1 MGTLTRQLGIYLIL
15 LAAGG
20 GAGWAGNQ
28 YLSARQATLNPSLQ
42 ETSEAEFITP
52 LVARPEPSDS
62 ISPSIAAVNNNPNF
76 IADAV
81 EKVGP
86 AVVRINASRRV
97 ASGIPDGFPNP
108 LRRFFEDDSLR
119 LPEERIQ
126 EGTGSGFI
134 LSADGQVITN
144 AHVVE
149 GADTV
154 DVTLKD
160 GRTFQGEVLGADSV
174 TDIAVI
180 KIDAVELP
188 TVTLGNSETLIPG
201 QWAIAIGNPLGLDN
215 TVTAGII
222 SATGRSSSQ
231 IGIPDKR
238 VRFIQTDAAINPG
251 NSGGPLLN
259 DRGEVIGINTAIRAN
274 AQGLGFAIPIET
286 ALRVAQQLVETGRVE
301 HPFLGIQMVDL
312 DANTKTQLS
321 NDPTI
326 QLDDDLDAGVVIIK
340 VMPNTPADNAGL
352 RTGDVILSMND
363 VPVSTAADVQAQV
376 EISGVNNTIDMDI
389 NRNGELETIS
399 VRTGTMPDR
408 RIN

>member
-28 YLSARQATLNPSLQ
+28 YLNARQETLNPSVS
-42 ETSEAEFITP
+42 ETAETETITP
-52 LVARPEPSDS
+52 LAARPEPTEA

-108 LRRFFEDDSLR
+108 LRRFFEDDTLP

-134 LSADGQVITN
+134 LSADGQLITN

-154 DVTLKD
+154 EVTLKD
-160 GRTFQGEVLGADSV
+160 GRTFQGEVLGTDPV

-180 KIDAVELP
+180 KIDAVDLP

-312 DANTKTQLS
+312 DDNFKAQVS

-326 QLDDDLDAGVVIIK
+326 QIDDDLDEGVVIIK
-340 VMPNTPADNAGL
+340 VMPDTPADNAGL

-363 VPVSTAADVQAQV
+363 VPVTTATDVQAQV
-376 EISGVNNTIDMDI
+376 ELSGVDEDIEIGI

-399 VRTGTMPDR
+399 VRTGTMPDSG
-408 RIN
+408 IN